1 MTATSRGQHRAVT
14 PVRIPIENMNLQGDL
29 HLPSNPLGVVIF
41 VHGSGSS
48 RFSPRNRF
56 VAEELN
62 KQGFATLLLDLLT
75 EEEHRIDVETTE
87 YRFNIPLLA
96 SRTAMATSWVHGQTG
111 LSRLPIGLFGA
122 STGAAAALIAA
133 AEMKQQVAAVVS
145 RGGRPDLAEEF
156 LPQVDAPTLLIVGGE
171 DNTVLAL
178 NRKAMSLMHCVAGLH
193 VVPGATHLFEE
204 PGALEQVV
212 DLAAEWFARYMHGS
226 VSKKV
231 QRAAGE

>member
-1 MTATSRGQHRAVT
+1 MTTTTRGRHDAGTQVH
-14 PVRIPIENMNLQGDL
+14 IPITNMNLQGDL
-29 HLPSNPLGVVIF
+29 RLPSNPLGVVIF

-56 VAEELN
+56 VADELN

-75 EEEHRIDVETTE
+75 EEEHRIDTETME
-87 YRFNIPLLA
+87 FRFNIPLLA
-96 SRTAMATSWVHGQTG
+96 SRSSLATRWVHGQPG

-122 STGAAAALIAA
+122 STGAAAALITA

-156 LPQVDAPTLLIVGGE
+156 LPRVEAPTLLIVGGE
-171 DNTVLAL
+171 DDTVLAL
-178 NRKAMSLMHCVAGLH
+178 NRKAKSQMHCVTKLD

-204 PGALEQVV
+204 PGTLEQVV
-212 DLAAEWFARYMHGS
+212 TGAAQWFDRYMRAG
-226 VSKKV
+226 VASKR

>member
-1 MTATSRGQHRAVT
+1 MTTRTRDRFEAVT

-29 HLPSNPLGVVIF
+29 RLPSNPLGVVIF
-41 VHGSGSS
+41 VHGSGSG

-62 KQGFATLLLDLLT
+62 RQGFATLLLDLLT
-75 EEEHRIDVETTE
+75 EEEHRIDMETME

-96 SRTAMATSWVHGQTG
+96 SRSTLATSWVHGQPG

-122 STGAAAALIAA
+122 STGAAAALITA
-133 AEMKQQVAAVVS
+133 AEMKLQVAAVVS

-171 DNTVLAL
+171 DDTVLAL
-178 NRKAMSLMHCVAGLH
+178 NKKAMGQMHCVSKLH
-193 VVPGATHLFEE
+193 VVPRATHLFEE
-204 PGALEQVV
+204 PGGLEQVV
-212 DLAAEWFARYMHGS
+212 TVAAQWFARYMHGS
-226 VSKKV
+226 VAKKT

>member
-1 MTATSRGQHRAVT
+1 MTTRGQHETDT

-29 HLPSNPLGVVIF
+29 RLPPNPLGVVIF

-62 KQGFATLLLDLLT
+62 KHGFATLLLDLLT
-75 EEEHRIDVETTE
+75 EEEHRIDIETME
-87 YRFNIPLLA
+87 FRFDIPLLA
-96 SRTAMATSWVHGQTG
+96 SRSSLATRWVHGQPG
-111 LSRLPIGLFGA
+111 LARLPIGLFGA
-122 STGAAAALIAA
+122 STGAAAALITA

-156 LPQVDAPTLLIVGGE
+156 LPQVEAPTLLIVGGE
-171 DNTVLAL
+171 DDTVLAL
-178 NRKAMSLMHCVAGLH
+178 NRNAKAQMHCVAKLH

-212 DLAAEWFARYMHGS
+212 SAAAQWLARYMHAA
-226 VSKKV
+226 VANKR

>member
-1 MTATSRGQHRAVT
+1 MNTRTRDKFDAVT
-14 PVRIPIENMNLQGDL
+14 PVRIPVENMNLQGDL

-41 VHGSGSS
+41 VHGSGSG

-56 VAEELN
+56 VAKELN

-75 EEEHRIDVETTE
+75 EEEHRIDMETME

-96 SRTAMATSWVHGQTG
+96 SRSNLATSWVHGQPG

-122 STGAAAALIAA
+122 STGAAAALITA
-133 AEMKQQVAAVVS
+133 AEMKLQVAAVVS
-145 RGGRPDLAEEF
+145 RGGRPDLAEQF

-171 DNTVLAL
+171 DDTVLAL
-178 NRKAMSLMHCVAGLH
+178 NRKAMVQMHCPTKLH
-193 VVPGATHLFEE
+193 VVRGATHLFEE

-212 DLAAEWFARYMHGS
+212 TVAAEWFIRYMHGS
-226 VSKKV
+226 VSKKM
-231 QRAAGE
+231 QRVAGE